1 MAQWLRVIATKPE
14 DPVQFT
20 GPTHKVKKKNQLS
33 EVILTATPLPC
44 HMCMCMCVCTQFHK
58 LFKRVSRGN
67 KMAQQVKPGDLKPVP
82 RNQVKVEA
90 ALSPPH
96 MCHN

>member
-44 HMCMCMCVCTQFHK
+44 HMCMCMCVCAHNFISSSKGYLGVT
-58 LFKRVSRGN
+58 RWRSR
-67 KMAQQVKPGDLKPVP
+67 
-82 RNQVKVEA
+82 
-90 ALSPPH
+90 
-96 MCHN
+96 